1 MHVKKNLEYQ
11 PRHRSQFDILNHY
24 RNRLDALSPD
34 KKARIKPISILE
46 GDSPVRGFRIQLSNP
61 ESPKKGLI
69 TDWDDTLEN
78 YSSRKAPYFQALYKR
93 CATTKLSP
101 VDFTAMCKALNRAG
115 RVLNWQDIH
124 PESYSPFLE
133 MLAET
138 QLIDDLTSG
147 VDDETFL
154 NFLQVPSE
162 ALARTYLL
170 EKVIPLL
177 GDMVTPKHKGE
188 KTYFAETHHQS
199 LAHTLEEKHPL
210 IADDVWDAYQQHM
223 TRPNLSKANI
233 ALFDLDPSV
242 YWAISTFGAIEFQA
256 KKIISSL
263 ELLKAQG
270 KRIPDEIMII
280 THGRK
285 QQALLQIMDEHPETE
300 WTYVDDSERQ
310 LASLHEERPQIHAI
324 CAKLSGT
331 KRVDEPS
338 NYPTTEMTDP
348 LSMLINSV

>member
-1 MHVKKNLEYQ
+1 MHVEKNLEYQ
-11 PRHRSQFDILNHY
+11 PRHISQFDILNQY
-24 RNRLDALSPD
+24 RDRLDRLSPEGR
-34 KKARIKPISILE
+34 ARIRPVSILNGNE
-46 GDSPVRGFRIQLSNP
+46 PVRGFRIQLSSP
-61 ESPKKGLI
+61 EAPKKGLI

-78 YSSRKAPYFQALYKR
+78 YSSRKTSYFQKLYEQSGINNI
-93 CATTKLSP
+93 SP
-101 VDFTAMCKALNRAG
+101 ADFTTICKALNRAC

-138 QLIDDLTSG
+138 QLIDDLNSG
-147 VDDETFL
+147 SDDETFSK
-154 NFLQVPSE
+154 FLQVPSE
-162 ALARTYLL
+162 SLARTYLL

-223 TRPNLSKANI
+223 TRPNLSEANI

-270 KRIPDEIMII
+270 KRIPEEIMLI

-338 NYPTTEMTDP
+338 NYPTTEMTHP
-348 LSMLINSV
+348 LSTLINSV